1 MRDNEV
7 VIKEINSVQSIPF
20 RFKDLVTIPYFIFF
34 GFVVHIMIYISV
46 KENATYQQLYFIFI
60 LPLIILFVLS
70 FTIGRIFVRY
80 RRVKSIKYRITNQ
93 RILFLDKQFN
103 NVLKSFELSEVEL
116 DYTENVSKKGHI
128 ILKKDNSKTYKE
140 YIDSISVMDVLL
152 SKKKWRT
159 PLFESTNIIYNVE
172 DVNSVFNEIRE
183 IQKSLL
189 NNNNSN

>member
-128 ILKKDNSKTYKE
+128 IIETFNRKK
-140 YIDSISVMDVLL
+140 YIDSVDTFDIFMDTDGVR
-152 SKKKWRT
+152 KI
-159 PLFESTNIIYNVE
+159 PIFESTNIIYNVE
-172 DVNSVFNEIRE
+172 DVNSVFNEIKE

-189 NNNNSN
+189 NKNNSN

>member
-20 RFKDLVTIPYFIFF
+20 RFKNLVTIPYFIFF